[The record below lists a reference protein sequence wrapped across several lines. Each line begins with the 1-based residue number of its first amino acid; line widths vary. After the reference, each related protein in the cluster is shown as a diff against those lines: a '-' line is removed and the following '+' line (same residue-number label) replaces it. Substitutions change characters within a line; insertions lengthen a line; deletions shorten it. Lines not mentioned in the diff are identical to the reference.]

1 MTAGKPWPKMTSREE
16 FQFIADLVLKC
27 STADQ
32 TLLALHDQDGGTT
45 RFANNHVVQNV
56 HTRRGTA
63 SVSVAFGRRQ
73 GTATTTDFTAGAL
86 RETVKRAETLARVSP
101 EDPEYLPP
109 VGPQPYHAYPASR
122 SETAKAGPATRLE
135 YANEAIGQCRM
146 ENLSAAGIVSSS
158 RASVGVAANTGLRA
172 FEERTDARFSITV

>member
-1 MTAGKPWPKMTSREE
+1 MCSS
-16 FQFIADLVLKC
+16 DL
-27 STADQ
+27 
-32 TLLALHDQDGGTT
+32 
-45 RFANNHVVQNV
+45 
-56 HTRRGTA
+56 
-63 SVSVAFGRRQ
+63 
-73 GTATTTDFTAGAL
+73 
-86 RETVKRAETLARVSP
+86 LARVSP

-109 VGPQPYHAYPASR
+109 VGPQPYHEYPVSR

-172 FEERTDARFSITV
+172 FEERTDARFSITVQSGDATGWAASAHRSIDRLKVQERTLSAIQKAVRGTEPRELPQIGRAHV